1 MLVYWRSFW
10 RHHEFDIKRY
20 LEMQII
26 ILINYL
32 PFKQSNE
39 TLLLG
44 SFKRNLDFLIS
55 WFWSLYLTKPR
66 WHVKV
71 TLSSMLRQATSDD
84 NISLR
89 KKHFFKNIIKINVVS
104 KKINIQ
110 KILVHLMSLKFNLF
124 VNTI

>member
-1 MLVYWRSFW
+1 
-10 RHHEFDIKRY
+10 
-20 LEMQII
+20 MQII

-71 TLSSMLRQATSDD
+71 TLSSMLCQATSDD
-84 NISLR
+84 NISFR
-89 KKHFFKNIIKINVVS
+89 KKHFFFKYNKDKRCFVENKHSKNSSACNV
-104 KKINIQ
+104 
-110 KILVHLMSLKFNLF
+110 LKM
-124 VNTI
+124 

>member
-1 MLVYWRSFW
+1 
-10 RHHEFDIKRY
+10 
-20 LEMQII
+20 MQII

-71 TLSSMLRQATSDD
+71 TLSSMLCQATSDD

-89 KKHFFKNIIKINVVS
+89 KKHFFLKYNENKRCFVENKHSKNSSAFNVLKI
-104 KKINIQ
+104 
-110 KILVHLMSLKFNLF
+110 
-124 VNTI
+124 

>member
-1 MLVYWRSFW
+1 
-10 RHHEFDIKRY
+10 
-20 LEMQII
+20 MQII

-71 TLSSMLRQATSDD
+71 TLSSMLCQATSDD

-89 KKHFFKNIIKINVVS
+89 KKHFFFKYNENKRCFVENKHSKNSSAFNVLKI
-104 KKINIQ
+104 
-110 KILVHLMSLKFNLF
+110 
-124 VNTI
+124 

>member
-1 MLVYWRSFW
+1 
-10 RHHEFDIKRY
+10 
-20 LEMQII
+20 MQII

-55 WFWSLYLTKPR
+55 WFWSLYLTKTR

-71 TLSSMLRQATSDD
+71 TLSSMLCQATSDD

-89 KKHFFKNIIKINVVS
+89 KKHFLFKYNKDKRCFVENKHSKNSSACNV
-104 KKINIQ
+104 
-110 KILVHLMSLKFNLF
+110 LKM
-124 VNTI
+124 